1 METAEL
7 ADAIIPVQLQ
17 RRLTIPVDLPGFA
30 LNALSV
36 RAFNHCYYHR
46 ISPQGRKRILPMER
60 FFYPLDAI
68 LQWNRIYGRRG
79 FYQFQC
85 VLDDAASPI
94 GIRRLLEAISQSRA
108 ASFLA
113 VLKTLGGE
121 GQGLLSFPRR
131 GYTLALDFPRRSDT
145 KNLLAQLESITMDHG
160 GRVYLAKDACLS
172 PQAFECMYPKI
183 DKMRELLNEIDPE
196 QRMMSDLARRL
207 HIRNTKTAHA
217 GHKKS

>member
-7 ADAIIPVQLQ
+7 ATTAIPEQPARHLRVPL
-17 RRLTIPVDLPGFA
+17 DLPGFT

-46 ISPQGRKRILPMER
+46 ISTQGRER
-60 FFYPLDAI
+60 MLSLARFLYPLDAI
-68 LQWNRIYGRRG
+68 LDWNRIYGRRG

-85 VLDDAASPI
+85 VLDDAASPV
-94 GIRRLLEAISQSRA
+94 GIRRLLETISQSRA

-121 GQGLLSFPRR
+121 GQGYLSFPTR
-131 GYTLALDFPRRSDT
+131 GYTLALDFPRRPDT
-145 KNLLAQLESITMDHG
+145 KTLLAQLESITLDHG
-160 GRVYLAKDACLS
+160 GRIYLAKDACLS
-172 PQAFECMYPKI
+172 PLAFERMYPKL
-183 DKMRELLNEIDPE
+183 DKMREVLDEIDPE

-207 HIRNTKTAHA
+207 HIRN
-217 GHKKS
+217 